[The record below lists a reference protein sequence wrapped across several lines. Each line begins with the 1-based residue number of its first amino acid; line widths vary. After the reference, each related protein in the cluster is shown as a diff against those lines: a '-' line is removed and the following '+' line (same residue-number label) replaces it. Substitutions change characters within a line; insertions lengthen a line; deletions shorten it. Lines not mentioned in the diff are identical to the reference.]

1 MVCIV
6 IRSSCHGPMPG
17 ELDKG
22 FLCDLSQIL
31 GSKQVSMG
39 KNSDPLEENQLS
51 SQKHKAPSVPWVSPV
66 RSPSVSLSAIED
78 WIAMLGSA
86 GQSRQGIGE
95 GVGVGG
101 SNGAEGGVKGKVWR
115 GRGWS

>member
-51 SQKHKAPSVPWVSPV
+51 SQSTKHPVSLGCHLSVPHQ
-66 RSPSVSLSAIED
+66 SAF
-78 WIAMLGSA
+78 LP
-86 GQSRQGIGE
+86 
-95 GVGVGG
+95 
-101 SNGAEGGVKGKVWR
+101 
-115 GRGWS
+115 

>member
-66 RSPSVSLSAIED
+66 RSPSVSRGGALLSY
-78 WIAMLGSA
+78 
-86 GQSRQGIGE
+86 RR
-95 GVGVGG
+95 
-101 SNGAEGGVKGKVWR
+101 NGLMGKMPASQR
-115 GRGWS
+115 N